1 MTGTDNLVARAEKI
15 REREHMLKRSLR
27 LRTREAAIEF
37 IHSKSL
43 VSALGGN
50 ELPSLISAILGRQWT
65 ASKKGFAGWTEWWSL
80 TIDGDQLPHV
90 IREIEGR
97 SDILASR
104 IFRRSKT
111 LVSHT
116 IWPIL
121 DPIVEHHKTLA
132 ARERAFS
139 ILELK
144 LMETVE
150 SEGSIRTDR
159 LRKKLKLHGNENNT
173 KFHRSLVNLESHG
186 LIVGFGDP
194 HPESHLHANIWQ
206 TWADRTRNARK
217 SPSFSYEEAIVELL
231 KKTIETSILV
241 REDQIKRL
249 YAWTVDFEPVMNRLV
264 DDGTILRAGGY
275 LIPSKIVSEHK
286 VVM

>member
-1 MTGTDNLVARAEKI
+1 VTDTDPLVVKAKRI
-15 REREHMLKRSLR
+15 RDTEHRLKLSLR
-27 LRTREAAIEF
+27 LRTRGAIVEF
-37 IHSKSL
+37 VHSKGL

-65 ASKKGFAGWTEWWSL
+65 PSRKGFAGWTEWWSIE
-80 TIDGDQLPHV
+80 IDGDQLPRAMGEV
-90 IREIEGR
+90 ERR

-104 IFRRSKT
+104 FFRRSKT

-132 ARERAFS
+132 TKERAFS
-139 ILELK
+139 NLELK
-144 LMETVE
+144 LMETIE
-150 SEGSIRTDR
+150 SEGSIRTDH
-159 LRKKLKLHGNENNT
+159 LRKKIKQDGKENNA
-173 KFHRSLVNLESHG
+173 KFHRSLVNLECRG
-186 LIVGFGDP
+186 LIVGFEDP
-194 HPESHLHANIWQ
+194 HPESHLHANVWQ
-206 TWADRTRNARK
+206 TWADRTRSTRK

-249 YAWTVDFEPVMNRLV
+249 FAWTVDFEPVTNRLV
-264 DDGTILRAGGY
+264 NDGTILRAGGY
-275 LIPSKIVSEHK
+275 LIPSRIVS
-286 VVM
+286 